1 MVHDTDVGYKNYVMK
16 YDFWIEKYKIGPIQQ
31 LNKFFKNLILM
42 SWQTNQHL
50 QLEGKSR
57 EAPKNW
63 ILVKKSNSGYGQI
76 HKDKHINQKES
87 KIFLNCTKL

>member
-1 MVHDTDVGYKNYVMK
+1 
-16 YDFWIEKYKIGPIQQ
+16 
-31 LNKFFKNLILM
+31 M

-76 HKDKHINQKES
+76 HKKHINQK
-87 KIFLNCTKL
+87 NCTKL